1 MSFRFSGASA
11 AAVPFARACLAV
23 AGSVLICGVAGST
36 AAVGDSGGGKL
47 AYEVHGARQRSWIV
61 AEDLN
66 GMNVRRLVPAA
77 EHGWRSFD
85 WAPDGTAL
93 SAERTA
99 ASGDLDAIVVASDG
113 GASRIVVRVRRRM
126 NIRTVRW
133 SPDSGSLAFIREPSL
148 RCSGGAVW
156 RVRADGSQLRRVT
169 RPAAARSTI
178 VSVGDWSQDG
188 QRLLYQATTYERGE
202 CGRPQYAIRTLL
214 ITIGVD
220 GSARKVVTQVGDEVW
235 DEAWSPDGSE
245 IAYLT
250 CVFHGELPCQPWVVD
265 STGAHRHRVG
275 TPVNMY
281 SALGLNW
288 THDGRGLFIPFLC
301 GPRQCSPSADYC
313 DPKTWSGGLR
323 AIDVQTGHTRTVVS
337 RVGCSSAALMAIS
350 RDGSLLG
357 FSWISLQ
364 AYSTNQPLM
373 LVGLDGSELRT
384 VTAVPVPDVAGGRAK
399 WEDVRAVYLP

>member
-11 AAVPFARACLAV
+11 AAVPFARACFAV

-36 AAVGDSGGGKL
+36 AAAGDSGGGKL
-47 AYEVHGARQRSWIV
+47 AYVVHGARHRSWIV
-61 AEDLN
+61 AEDTN
-66 GMNVRRLVPAA
+66 GMNVRRLVPPA
-77 EHGWRSFD
+77 EHGWGSFD
-85 WAPDGTAL
+85 WAPDGRSL
-93 SAERTA
+93 FAERRG

-113 GASRIVVRVRRRM
+113 GASRIVVEVRRRM
-126 NIRTVRW
+126 NIRSVRW

-148 RCSGGAVW
+148 RCAGGAVW
-156 RVRADGSQLRRVT
+156 RVRADGSQLWRVT
-169 RPAAARSTI
+169 RPVAARSTV
-178 VSVGDWSQDG
+178 VSVGDWSPDG
-188 QRLLYQATTYERGE
+188 QRLLYQATRYERGE
-202 CGRPQYAIRTLL
+202 CGRPQYAIRSLL

-235 DEAWSPDGSE
+235 GEAWSPDGSE

-275 TPVNMY
+275 TPVNMW

-288 THDGRGLFIPFLC
+288 TRDGRGLVIPFLC
-301 GPRQCSPSADYC
+301 GPGQCSSGFYC
-313 DPKTWSGGLR
+313 DPKTWLGGLR
-323 AIDVQTGHTRTVVS
+323 VIDVQTGHTRTVVS
-337 RVGCSSAALMAIS
+337 RVGCRSAALMAIS

-357 FSWISLQ
+357 FFWNSLQ
-364 AYSTNQPLM
+364 ANSNQPLM

-399 WEDVRAVYLP
+399 WEDVGALYLP